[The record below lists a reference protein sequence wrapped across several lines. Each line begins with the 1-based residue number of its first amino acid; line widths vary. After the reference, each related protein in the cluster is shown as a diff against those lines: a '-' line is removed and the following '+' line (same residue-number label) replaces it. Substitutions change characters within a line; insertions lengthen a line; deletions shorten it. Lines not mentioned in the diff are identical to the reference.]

1 MEDDGSLRYQEV
13 ELIQSI
19 CSMEELTFPDESD
32 PFFFT
37 LNLSSPTD
45 GLKTC
50 SLTFQL
56 PAEYPEKG
64 LEVSV
69 SCDGMSRD
77 QAASFR
83 QALLDYL
90 KGLDEGM
97 MQVSEAFLWAQG
109 HLADFSQ
116 TAHAAAS
123 VHAAVEAEDVDE
135 YTPATKATSLDLM
148 CDTTEEGQ
156 QFLQALES
164 HWGFHNFESINT
176 HPLWHTEPH
185 SQILREH
192 YKEDDTVW
200 EHTDALVGIIYITK
214 DPLKTA
220 GISVWCR
227 TFGWELER
235 AFFDPSLPAEESGW
249 EISFTSNRGIAEFE
263 KRLKQKD
270 LPELLRLGARKLQT
284 RLLEEAG
291 FDVSAD
297 NDLDEEVLNTVDDSI
312 RRDLDGKYNANH
324 KFKIITYGRDV
335 NSPAFGAGVV
345 THPRFNWSALGLTG
359 SGKKLNTKKLDGRAT
374 EVQGRTSRS
383 SNFKEWMTEKISM
396 IEEWFSDEENK
407 GASLTVAIYCS
418 KGRHRS
424 VSAAILLRDLIYP
437 NAVCEGH
444 GVVGGALRVR

>member
-13 ELIQSI
+13 ELIQSM
-19 CSMEELTFPDESD
+19 CSMDELKFPDEAD
-32 PFFFT
+32 PYFFT
-37 LNLSSPTD
+37 VSLPSQND
-45 GLKTC
+45 GPEKC

-56 PAEYPEKG
+56 PTDYPQKD

-69 SCDGMSRD
+69 SCDSMSRD

-83 QALLDYL
+83 QVLLGYL

-97 MQVSEAFLWAQG
+97 MQVSEAFLWVQEHLGEFAQTD
-109 HLADFSQ
+109 HA
-116 TAHAAAS
+116 TASVQAAA
-123 VHAAVEAEDVDE
+123 EEEDADD
-135 YTPATKATSLDLM
+135 YIPATKASSLDLM
-148 CDTTEEGQ
+148 CDTTDEGQ
-156 QFLQALES
+156 EFLHALES

-176 HPLWHTEPH
+176 HPLWQREPH
-185 SQILREH
+185 SHILREH
-192 YKEDDTVW
+192 YKEEDTVW
-200 EHTDALVGIIYITK
+200 EHTDTLVGVIYITK
-214 DPLKTA
+214 DPQKTA

-227 TFGWELER
+227 TLGWEVER
-235 AFFDPSLPAEESGW
+235 AFFDPSLPAEESAW
-249 EISFTSNRGIAEFE
+249 EISFSGNHGLVEFE
-263 KRLKQKD
+263 KKLKQKD
-270 LPELLRLGARKLQT
+270 LPELLRLGARKLQA

-297 NDLDEEVLNTVDDSI
+297 DDLDEEVLNTVDDSI
-312 RRDLDGKYNANH
+312 RQDLAGKYDPSH

-359 SGKKLNTKKLDGRAT
+359 SGKKLNTKKLDGRDT

-383 SNFKEWMTEKISM
+383 SNFKEWMTEKVKM
-396 IEEWFSDEENK
+396 TEEWFSDEENK
-407 GASLTVAIYCS
+407 GKSLTVAVYCS